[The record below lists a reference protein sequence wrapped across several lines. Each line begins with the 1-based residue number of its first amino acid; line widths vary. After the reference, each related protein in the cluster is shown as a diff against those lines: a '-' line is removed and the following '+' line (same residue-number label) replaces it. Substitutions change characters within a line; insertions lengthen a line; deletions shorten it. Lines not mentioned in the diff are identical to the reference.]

1 MLKVAF
7 VSNVSHVYVPPP
19 VSVWA
24 FFSKMSPPMCWTS
37 KMRTCS
43 KKEEKLKNK
52 DDLKNKA
59 NLKEEDN
66 LKIKTT

>member
-1 MLKVAF
+1 
-7 VSNVSHVYVPPP
+7 
-19 VSVWA
+19 
-24 FFSKMSPPMCWTS
+24 
-37 KMRTCS
+37 MRMCS

-66 LKIKTT
+66 LKIKTTKEDFQKNEGRPHKKLR